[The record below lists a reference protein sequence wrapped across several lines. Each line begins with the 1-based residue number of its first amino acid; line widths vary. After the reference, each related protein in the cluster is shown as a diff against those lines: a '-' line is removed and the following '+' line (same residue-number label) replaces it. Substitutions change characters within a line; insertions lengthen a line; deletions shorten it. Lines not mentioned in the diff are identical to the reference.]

1 MHTHSVPRA
10 LSTHNSLPT
19 IARLPPLHAYYSI
32 FSLSFSFAVI
42 QQPLRNYSLLN
53 QQMTNIEENNILNI
67 IVIKK
72 HPTFCKPLIVM
83 NISRG

>member
-1 MHTHSVPRA
+1 MDAHTFCPSCSFHSQQSP
-10 LSTHNSLPT
+10 N
-19 IARLPPLHAYYSI
+19 ILPPLHAYYSI

-53 QQMTNIEENNILNI
+53 QQMTNIEENKILNI